1 MKSYICFVKRKN
13 VLKLSLTLLHSEWP
27 KLNRVLVILSAKK
40 LKPGLNKN
48 LNIKNW
54 VNFRSCVNFR
64 EQNTDD
70 WHIDIED
77 AILEKCKNNNGI
89 LHIFVD
95 RSSKEVRYLY
105 LYMHFLRLSDN
116 E

>member
-1 MKSYICFVKRKN
+1 M
-13 VLKLSLTLLHSEWP
+13 H
-27 KLNRVLVILSAKK
+27 VILFYISY
-40 LKPGLNKN
+40 
-48 LNIKNW
+48 
-54 VNFRSCVNFR
+54 R

-95 RSSKEVRYLY
+95 RSSKEV
-105 LYMHFLRLSDN
+105 
-116 E
+116 